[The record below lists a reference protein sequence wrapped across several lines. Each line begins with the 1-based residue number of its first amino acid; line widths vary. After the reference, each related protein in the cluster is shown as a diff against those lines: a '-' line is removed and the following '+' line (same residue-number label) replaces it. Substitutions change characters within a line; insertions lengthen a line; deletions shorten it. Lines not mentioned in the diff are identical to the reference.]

1 MRRVSGKNRLAIIAL
16 AVMIGVAGYMSFADA
31 GKDKK
36 TKKNGKEQVE
46 VISYDE
52 VAGSDSKMWQM
63 EVKTL
68 LLMKRRIQMRDYRRI
83 WSSTVRRK
91 R

>member
-1 MRRVSGKNRLAIIAL
+1 MMKLR
-16 AVMIGVAGYMSFADA
+16 
-31 GKDKK
+31 
-36 TKKNGKEQVE
+36 E
-46 VISYDE
+46 VT
-52 VAGSDSKMWQM
+52 AKMWQM

-68 LLMKRRIQMRDYRRI
+68 LLMKRRIQMRDYQKI